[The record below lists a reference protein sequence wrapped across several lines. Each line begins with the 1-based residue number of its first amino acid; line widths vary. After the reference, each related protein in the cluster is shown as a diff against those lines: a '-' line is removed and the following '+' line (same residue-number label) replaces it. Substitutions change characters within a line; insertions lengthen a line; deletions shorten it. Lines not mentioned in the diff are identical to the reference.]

1 MENPSAMLIRLPER
15 FSRYEARTLAAELE
29 SRLPNDQPCLIV
41 DFSRVKQIDSAGL
54 NMLLGCMVKIARRD
68 GAVQLGE
75 VSPEA
80 ATMLELT
87 RMDSIF
93 DLFPRISEDATTLR
107 LVPAQGVKQ
116 KEEEEPVR
124 AEEPEPLAA

>member
-1 MENPSAMLIRLPER
+1 MPDCRL
-15 FSRYEARTLAAELE
+15 F
-29 SRLPNDQPCLIV
+29 
-41 DFSRVKQIDSAGL
+41 
-54 NMLLGCMVKIARRD
+54 MVKIARHD

-80 ATMLELT
+80 AIMLELT

-107 LVPAQGVKQ
+107 LVPTQGVEQ

>member
-1 MENPSAMLIRLPER
+1 MGNPSAMLIRLPER
-15 FSRYEARTLAAELE
+15 FGRCEALRLAAELE
-29 SRLPNDQPCLIV
+29 SGLLNDQPCLIV

-54 NMLLGCMVKIARRD
+54 NMLLGCMVKIAERD

-107 LVPAQGVKQ
+107 LVPAQDVEQ
-116 KEEEEPVR
+116 KAEEKPVR

>member
-1 MENPSAMLIRLPER
+1 MENTSAMLIRLPER
-15 FSRYEARTLAAELE
+15 FSRYEARTLAAEME
-29 SRLPNDQPCLIV
+29 SRLRNDQPCLIV
-41 DFSRVKQIDSAGL
+41 DFSRVKQMDSDGL

-93 DLFPRISEDATTLR
+93 ELFPRISEDATTVRLLR
-107 LVPAQGVKQ
+107 AQASEQKQ
-116 KEEEEPVR
+116 EKEPVR
-124 AEEPEPLAA
+124 ADEPEPLAA

>member
-1 MENPSAMLIRLPER
+1 MENPSAMLIRLSER

-29 SRLPNDQPCLIV
+29 SRLLNDQPCLIV

-54 NMLLGCMVKIARRD
+54 NMLLACMVKIARHD

-80 ATMLELT
+80 AIMLELT

-107 LVPAQGVKQ
+107 LVPTQGVEQ

>member
-1 MENPSAMLIRLPER
+1 
-15 FSRYEARTLAAELE
+15 
-29 SRLPNDQPCLIV
+29 
-41 DFSRVKQIDSAGL
+41 
-54 NMLLGCMVKIARRD
+54 
-68 GAVQLGE
+68 VQLGE

-107 LVPAQGVKQ
+107 LVPAQDAEQ
-116 KEEEEPVR
+116 KAAEKPVR